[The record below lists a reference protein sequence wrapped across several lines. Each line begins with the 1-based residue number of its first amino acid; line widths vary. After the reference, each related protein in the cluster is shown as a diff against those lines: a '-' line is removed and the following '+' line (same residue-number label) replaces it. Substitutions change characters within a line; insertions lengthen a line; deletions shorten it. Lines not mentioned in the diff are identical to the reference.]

1 MTDPNAHDLGPNSW
15 AERSAHVVQGSLSYA
30 AAASPSRGA
39 AVVDAE
45 MMSTNNAAADDLESD
60 PGFVR
65 NCVRMSAFEKEHY
78 HPNNIMPERP
88 LSAVF
93 AVNQTSENSVN
104 DIFQDLQ
111 NIGVPAQGVRCLQRV
126 SNDHFCITFGKEN
139 YRNTF
144 LKKSSF
150 IPHFSNGRPQLP
162 GSSNLVYV
170 AAYDIPFEMS
180 DEAIRNRLSRFGVVR
195 SSRRCKLQTMP
206 GIFNGIRVFGMEISK
221 PVPSFLRF
229 GRYLVR
235 LKHKDQTPTCRK
247 CNRPGHQAKTC
258 PNTFCF
264 NCEELGHMSDS
275 CPEEVYCC
283 ICRVTGHMAADCPY
297 SWNRRSSILRPEAS
311 DTPLQ
316 QPSPL
321 NASSNSAQASQQ
333 SSEPTDHDTI
343 SPEQFSQS
351 SDLDS
356 QSLLPSQQSLL
367 STQPSESSGVD
378 SQALSSQQSSQSSD
392 EPSHSSSN
400 SSGQSKHV
408 ADSHPLQPSQK
419 TLHSSLSTKQS
430 SSGPQSLF
438 VFSPPSAEPETP
450 HATHSSAPPSSG
462 WIPATS
468 KSSDLELAAVASLAS
483 AELSISNDESSQ
495 ATQPSQSSVQ
505 DDDNMGDSPPSV
517 GITKEIAVAVK
528 ESSRPAKKR
537 VGQRTPA
544 KRVSSGPPPRKP
556 TTPRLVTSKR

>member
-1 MTDPNAHDLGPNSW
+1 MTDPDAHDLGPNSW
-15 AERSAHVVQGSLSYA
+15 AERSAHMLQGSLSYA

-60 PGFVR
+60 PGFVH
-65 NCVRMSAFEKEHY
+65 NCVRMSAFEKEHC
-78 HPNNIMPERP
+78 HPNKIMPERP

-93 AVNQTSENSVN
+93 AVNQASENSVK

-111 NIGVPAQGVRCLQRV
+111 NIGVPAHGVRCLQRV

-150 IPHFSNGRPQLP
+150 ILHFTNGRPQLP

-170 AAYDIPFEMS
+170 AAYDIPLEMS

-195 SSRRCKLQTMP
+195 SP
-206 GIFNGIRVFGMEISK
+206 
-221 PVPSFLRF
+221 
-229 GRYLVR
+229 R

-258 PNTFCF
+258 PNIFCF
-264 NCEELGHMSDS
+264 NCEELGHMRDS

-316 QPSPL
+316 QPSLL
-321 NASSNSAQASQQ
+321 NASSNSGQASQQ
-333 SSEPTDHDTI
+333 STEPTDHDMI
-343 SPEQFSQS
+343 SPEQFSHS

-356 QSLLPSQQSLL
+356 QSLLPSQQSSL

-392 EPSHSSSN
+392 EPSHSSSH
-400 SSGQSKHV
+400 SSEQLKHV
-408 ADSHPLQPSQK
+408 ADSHPLQPSQ
-419 TLHSSLSTKQS
+419 TLHSSLSTQQS

-438 VFSPPSAEPETP
+438 VFSPPSADREIP